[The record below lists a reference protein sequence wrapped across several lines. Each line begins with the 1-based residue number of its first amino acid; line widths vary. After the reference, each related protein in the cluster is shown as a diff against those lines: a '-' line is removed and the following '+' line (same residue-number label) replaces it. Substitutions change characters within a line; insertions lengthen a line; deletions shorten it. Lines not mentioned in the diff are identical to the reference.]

1 MIYLFKNTY
10 QRVVVKYVP
19 LNWLV
24 SIEPRYFK
32 LIPDDLKTQ
41 DMCNKGY

>member
-1 MIYLFKNTY
+1 MVYLFKNTF

-24 SIEPRYFK
+24 SIELCYFR